1 MIGLVAMR
9 SCGGLGRVCGDA
21 VWLFVCVCVYV
32 CVFGCVCV
40 VYLCLL
46 NRSIRLTL

>member
-21 VWLFVCVCVYV
+21 VWLFVCVCV
-32 CVFGCVCV
+32 FGCVCV
-40 VYLCLL
+40 VYLCFL